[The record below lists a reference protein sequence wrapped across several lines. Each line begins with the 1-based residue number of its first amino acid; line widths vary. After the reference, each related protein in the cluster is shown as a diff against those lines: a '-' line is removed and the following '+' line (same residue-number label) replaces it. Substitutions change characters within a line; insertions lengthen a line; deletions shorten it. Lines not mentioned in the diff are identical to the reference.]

1 MIWIDAHCHLAN
13 LAQAMPMEA
22 ALKEAQDRGIKG
34 FLSNALTKAEL
45 KWYEAN
51 AAHYGIAYSAGIHPH
66 FAPCDLEYKDIER
79 LCQKQRIWAVGEI
92 GLDRMN
98 KDFSAMRQ
106 GFIRQ
111 LELAAEYTL
120 PVVLHIV
127 GHQQAAYEI
136 LREYP
141 LRYLIHGYAGSTE
154 AFRLFLKLDAYFT
167 LSERLLKK
175 DKRLLLSEMLAS
187 KRYFLETDITRYYV
201 KPDEVNPLLR
211 LIDLAEIVSQSH
223 AIDICELKATQYD
236 NYLKLRGNK

>member
-1 MIWIDAHCHLAN
+1 MNWIDAHCHLAN
-13 LAQAMPMEA
+13 LASTFPLEP
-22 ALKEAQDRGIKG
+22 ALKEAQDKGIKG

-51 AAHYGIAYSAGIHPH
+51 AARYGISYSAGIHPH
-66 FAPCDLEYKDIER
+66 FAPCDLEYEDIEL
-79 LCQKQRIWAVGEI
+79 LCQEQRIWALGEI

-98 KDFSAMRQ
+98 KDFNCMRE

-111 LELAAEYTL
+111 LELATEYTL

-154 AFRLFLKLDAYFT
+154 AFRLFLKLDACFT

-175 DKRLLLSEMLAS
+175 DKALLLSEMLAS
-187 KRYFLETDITRYYV
+187 KRYLLETDITRYYV
-201 KPDEVNPLLR
+201 KPEEVNPLLR
-211 LIDLAEIVSQSH
+211 LIDLAKIISQRYT
-223 AIDICELKATQYD
+223 IDICELKAIQYD
-236 NYLKLRGNK
+236 NYLKLRNIK